1 MTGIPMPRPR
11 GPMIKDAPDHHDADL
26 VLRLYD
32 LRREATMREARRY
45 VTAEFWPAT
54 VQELLGITKSDH
66 PGNTAFRQ
74 VTGYWEMAYGMA
86 RHGIVNPDY
95 LAEYTGEGMFVLA
108 KVHPWLAELRAASF
122 PTAFRNAEWLATQC
136 DMGREVFALFRQR
149 VEKALAARRGA

>member
-1 MTGIPMPRPR
+1 MTGIMPRPR

-26 VLRLYD
+26 VLRLYE

-45 VTAEFWPAT
+45 LATEFWPAAPAD
-54 VQELLGITKSDH
+54 LLAITRPDH
-66 PGNTAFRQ
+66 PGQTAFRQ

-95 LAEYTGEGMFVLA
+95 LAEYTGEGLYLLA
-108 KVHPWLAELRAASF
+108 KSYPWLAELRAATS
-122 PTAFRNAEWLATQC
+122 PAAFRNAEWLATQC
-136 DMGREVFALFRQR
+136 DMGRELFAYSRQR

>member
-1 MTGIPMPRPR
+1 
-11 GPMIKDAPDHHDADL
+11 MIKDAPDHHDADL
-26 VLRLYD
+26 VLRLFD
-32 LRREATMREARRY
+32 LRREASMREARRY

-54 VQELLGITKSDH
+54 VEELLAITKSDH

-95 LAEYTGEGMFVLA
+95 LAEFTGEGMFVLA

-136 DMGREVFALFRQR
+136 DMGREIFALFRQR